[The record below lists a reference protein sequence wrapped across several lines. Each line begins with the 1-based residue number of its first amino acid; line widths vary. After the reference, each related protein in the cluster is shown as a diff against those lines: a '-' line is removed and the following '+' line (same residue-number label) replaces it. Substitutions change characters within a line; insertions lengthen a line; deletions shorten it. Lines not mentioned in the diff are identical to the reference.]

1 METFK
6 KHEALKPYF
15 DQSYGCA
22 VFGQIAKGGIF
33 FVGGAYGT
41 GDVYKIERT
50 GEDAKFTRTF
60 KADLMQV
67 SAGWILGGEVYQEI
81 VFFETERD
89 YDHFV
94 SGNFEFSADAKAV
107 GLTAAVSTKATTM
120 GNQGLQMGVTA
131 DETAVKGCSETK
143 LEFTKG
149 MKCFTLTIGGLM
161 YQATVAGQK
170 FNIKPL

>member
-6 KHEALKPYF
+6 KHDALKPYF
-15 DQSYGCA
+15 EQSYGCA

-41 GDVYKIERT
+41 GDVYKFERT
-50 GEDAKFTRTF
+50 GEETKFTRTF
-60 KADLMQV
+60 KANLMQV

-81 VFFETERD
+81 IFFETEED
-89 YDHFV
+89 YSRFT
-94 SGNFEFSADAKAV
+94 SAENFEFGADAKAV

-131 DETAVKGCSETK
+131 DETAVKGFDERNAK
-143 LEFTKG
+143 LEFTK
-149 MKCFTLTIGGLM
+149 
-161 YQATVAGQK
+161 ATVAGQK
-170 FNIKPL
+170 FNVTPL